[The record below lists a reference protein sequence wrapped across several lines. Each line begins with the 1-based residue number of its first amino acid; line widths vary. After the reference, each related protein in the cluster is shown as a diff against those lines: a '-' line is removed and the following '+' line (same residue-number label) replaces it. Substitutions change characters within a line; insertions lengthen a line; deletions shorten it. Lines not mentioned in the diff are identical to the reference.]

1 VFVNLLGYLYSGTR
15 TATLMIVAGIIL
27 YCVSTIYEKQ
37 TWKFILYSAL
47 VFIVIWKLPVYNPVT
62 NRIRSTFEGTRDASA
77 AVRDYNRHLVQP
89 YIQAHPMG
97 GGIFTSGA
105 EGNKYNVGHYLEYL
119 QSDSGYL
126 KNIAEQGPIG
136 LALLLIFY
144 FAIMRYGFHKFFTAG
159 DPEIRTYYIGLLVM
173 MFTLLVAQYS
183 QMAITQYPVV
193 LYFYAILVII
203 IKLASFDKAADRA
216 ELKEI

>member
-1 VFVNLLGYLYSGTR
+1 
-15 TATLMIVAGIIL
+15 
-27 YCVSTIYEKQ
+27 
-37 TWKFILYSAL
+37 
-47 VFIVIWKLPVYNPVT
+47 LPVYNPVT

-105 EGNKYNVGHYLEYL
+105 EGNKYNVSHYLEYL

-126 KNIAEQGPIG
+126 KNITEQGPIG

-144 FAIMRYGFHKFFTAG
+144 FAIMHFGFHKFFRVR

-203 IKLASFDKAADRA
+203 IKLASFDKPADRA